1 MFGVLNINKPLGLT
15 SHDVVARL
23 RKCLNFKKI
32 GHLGTLD
39 PMASGVLP
47 VCIGP
52 ATRLIEYFD
61 SDKAYRAMIGFGRTT
76 TTLDR
81 EGDIVEERPCDG
93 LDAVRIQQLLPRFT
107 GEITQ
112 EVPLYSAAHV
122 NGKKLYEIARSKNT
136 QLLEAV
142 QLPTKQVT
150 IHELSL
156 ISFVDKPPCPVAVID
171 VACSTGTYVRSL
183 ARDLGEAA
191 GCGGYLADLI
201 RTRHGRFDLADAVD
215 LEKIQTSDNP
225 TQYLQ
230 DPLPY
235 LNLTTVHLK
244 APESVERLAK
254 GMTVSFK
261 DVDLQSALET
271 ESPDGT
277 NATGPALAVFQNTLI
292 AVVQRE
298 RGKFQPLKV
307 FVQQV

>member
-1 MFGVLNINKPLGLT
+1 MFGVININKPLELT

-47 VCIGP
+47 VCVGA

-81 EGDIVEERPCDG
+81 EGEIIEERSCED
-93 LDAVRIQQLLPRFT
+93 LDAARILHVLPQFS

-112 EVPLYSAAHV
+112 VVPLYSAAHV

-136 QLLEAV
+136 QLLETV
-142 QLPTKQVT
+142 ELPTKQVT
-150 IHELSL
+150 IHDIQLLS
-156 ISFVDKPPCPVAVID
+156 FQNKPPCPTAVID

-183 ARDLGEAA
+183 ARDLGEAL

-201 RTRHGRFDLADAVD
+201 RTRHGRFTLDTAIELNEM
-215 LEKIQTSDNP
+215 LQSDNP
-225 TQYLQ
+225 QQYLQ

-235 LNLTTVHLK
+235 LNLPLVKLK
-244 APESVERLAK
+244 SSEAIEKLAK
-254 GMTVSFK
+254 GMKLSFRE
-261 DVDLQSALET
+261 VDLQSALQT
-271 ESPDGT
+271 EGQTEEASL
-277 NATGPALAVFQNTLI
+277 PALAVFGDQLI

-298 RGKFQPLKV
+298 RGYFQPLKV
-307 FVQQV
+307 FVQQ